1 MAKETGFEEI
11 KRGILS
17 KNFATVYLFQGD
29 EPYYIDQLT
38 DLLIENVLDDS
49 ERDFNQFVFYG
60 LETNART
67 VITTCKRFPMM
78 AERQLVVLKEA
89 QHMKDIDE
97 LVHYVK
103 QPLHST
109 VLVINYKHG
118 KLDGRKKLAGEIG
131 KNGVSF
137 ESKKLYEN
145 QIPAFIINYL
155 HAKGIKI
162 DHKSPLLLT
171 DYLGND
177 LSKLTN
183 ELEKLIISLPQKNAE
198 ITSEL
203 IEKNIGISKDYNN
216 FELQKAI
223 ASKDILKAN
232 RIAQYFER
240 NPKNN
245 PLIVT
250 LTVLFN
256 FFANLM
262 ICHYESNKT
271 ESHLMSVLGFRFN
284 FQLTDY
290 LQAMKN
296 YKPGKAM
303 QIISLIRAC
312 DAKSKG
318 FENVSVPDG
327 KLLEELLYRIMHG

>member
-1 MAKETGFEEI
+1 MAKDFGFEEI
-11 KRGILS
+11 KRSILS
-17 KNFATVYLFQGD
+17 KNFAPVYLFQGD
-29 EPYYIDQLT
+29 EPYFIDQLT
-38 DLLIENVLDDS
+38 DALVANVLADS
-49 ERDFNQFVFYG
+49 ERDFNQTILYG

-67 VITTCKRFPMM
+67 VISACKRFPMM
-78 AERQLVVLKEA
+78 AERQLVVLKEG
-89 QHMKDIDE
+89 QHMKDVDE
-97 LVHYVK
+97 LVYYVK

-109 VLVINYKHG
+109 VLVINYKQG

-131 KNGVSF
+131 KIGVSF

-155 HAKGIKI
+155 HGRKVKI
-162 DHKSPLLLT
+162 DQKAPHLLT

-177 LSKLTN
+177 LSKLIN
-183 ELEKLIISLPQKNAE
+183 ELEKLIISLPQNNAE
-198 ITSEL
+198 ITSAL

-223 ASKDILKAN
+223 ATKDILKAN
-232 RIAQYFER
+232 RIARYFEQ

-262 ICHYESNKT
+262 ICHYETNKT
-271 ESHLMSVLGFRFN
+271 DSHLMSILGFRFG
-284 FQLTDY
+284 FQMADY
-290 LQAMKN
+290 IQAMKN
-296 YKPGKAM
+296 YKPGKTM
-303 QIISLIRAC
+303 QAVSFIRAC

-318 FENVSVPDG
+318 VDNVSVPDG
-327 KLLEELLYRIMHG
+327 KLLAELLYKIMH

>member
-1 MAKETGFEEI
+1 MAKELGFEEV
-11 KRGILS
+11 KRNILS
-17 KNFATVYLFQGD
+17 KNFAPIYLFQGD
-29 EPYYIDQLT
+29 ESYFIDQLT
-38 DLLIENVLDDS
+38 DLLVENVLDDS
-49 ERDFNQFVFYG
+49 ERDFNQIIFYG
-60 LETNART
+60 METNART
-67 VITTCKRFPMM
+67 VITACKRFPMM
-78 AERQLVVLKEA
+78 AERQLVVLKEG
-89 QHMKDIDE
+89 QNMKDIDE
-97 LVHYVK
+97 LIHYVK

-109 VLVINYKHG
+109 ILVINYKQG
-118 KLDGRKKLAGEIG
+118 KLDGRKKLTGEIG
-131 KNGVSF
+131 KVGVSF

-155 HAKGIKI
+155 HRKNVKI
-162 DHKSPLLLT
+162 DQKASHLLT

-183 ELEKLIISLPQKNAE
+183 ELEKLIISLSKSNAE
-198 ITSEL
+198 ITSSL

-223 ASKDILKAN
+223 ALKDILKAN
-232 RIAQYFER
+232 RIAQYFEQ

-262 ICHYESNKT
+262 ICHYEANKT
-271 ESHLMSVLGFRFN
+271 DSHLISVLGFRFN
-284 FQLTDY
+284 FQITDY
-290 LQAMKN
+290 MQAMKN
-296 YKPGKAM
+296 YKPGKTM
-303 QIISLIRAC
+303 QIISLIREC

-318 FENVSVPDG
+318 VDNASVPDG
-327 KLLEELLYRIMHG
+327 KLLKELLYKIMH